1 MSHTSRLLIVMAIA
15 ASLAVPVA
23 AGAPAGAAPR
33 RKMGPC
39 QVKSLFGTLQ
49 FSQVVAIAG
58 QHAPAGALDVE
69 LTCAVVRG
77 GITYGRTSESA
88 PGPVAVVGGVKT
100 VPLGSLT
107 VCQEIVVTYPDRVE
121 STDTCP

>member
-1 MSHTSRLLIVMAIA
+1 VVNTSKRLVVAAIVA
-15 ASLAVPVA
+15 ALAVPA
-23 AGAPAGAAPR
+23 GAGAPAGAATS

-39 QVKSLFGTLQ
+39 QVRSLFSTLQ

-58 QHAPAGALDVE
+58 QHAPPGALDVE

-88 PGPVAVVGGVKT
+88 PGPVAVVGDVKA

-107 VCQEIVVTYPDRVE
+107 VCQEIVVTYADRVT
-121 STDTCP
+121 SSDTCP